1 LLIITNHCLLFT
13 VKEKFTMAD
22 EQNTGPTIPPDYT
35 QLTQVRVPLDEAADA
50 FATRDASGRIP
61 IVVIPQQLNR
71 VRNGLVVVGVLVL
84 LGGILAGYFSANGA
98 ALLGLAIPVS
108 IILILLGVYRSFMVR
123 IPEGVN
129 GLLARGGRYT
139 RTISSGSHFIPP
151 WITVMQL
158 VTRREIPFDVPA
170 VEVPTQDN
178 VRVNVDTMVTFSIT
192 DPYKFVYSISAD
204 DFDQVFQAACQDGL
218 RTTVRQITLD
228 QINDL
233 KRQSLADFRT
243 SLGLDVE
250 PYGVTVI
257 KINLTYAQP
266 PAEFMRSQELRQ
278 LAVLQQAEQKEKQA
292 LALRL
297 QIDQADLAH
306 KNVVAQVERER
317 EILQILTQKAEAQ
330 RRVAELEAEAEETRL
345 ARLEERLQKYPLA
358 AQWDAESLRLEIAR
372 ALAGNS
378 RAVLQLGSASDIAR
392 AFIVRDTLQAVLP
405 SLTDPA
411 APAEP
416 PALAPAPPPAA
427 AESTASP

>member
-1 LLIITNHCLLFT
+1 
-13 VKEKFTMAD
+13 MAN

-61 IVVIPQQLNR
+61 IVVIPQLLNR
-71 VRNGLVVVGVLVL
+71 VRNELVVAGVLVL
-84 LGGILAGYFSANGA
+84 LGGILAGYFLANGA
-98 ALLGLAIPVS
+98 ALLSLSIPVS
-108 IILILLGVYRSFMVR
+108 IILILLGAYRSFMVR

-129 GLLARGGRYT
+129 GLLARGGRYS
-139 RTISSGSHFIPP
+139 RTIGSGSHIIPP
-151 WITVMQL
+151 WIIVTHL

-178 VRVNVDTMVTFSIT
+178 IRANVDTLVTFSIT

-218 RTTVRQITLD
+218 RTTVRQITSD

-233 KRQSLADFRT
+233 KRQSLDEFRT
-243 SLGLDVE
+243 ALSADVE
-250 PYGVTVI
+250 PYGVTVM
-257 KINLTYAQP
+257 KINVTYAQP
-266 PAEFMRSQELRQ
+266 PAEFMRSQETRQ

-297 QIDQADLAH
+297 QTDQADLAH

-330 RRVAELEAEAEETRL
+330 RRVAELEAEAEEMRL
-345 ARLEERLQKYPLA
+345 ARLEERLKKYPLA
-358 AQWDAESLRLEIAR
+358 AQWEAESLRLEIAR

-392 AFIVRDTLQAVLP
+392 AFIVRDTMQAVIP
-405 SLTDPA
+405 SPTD
-411 APAEP
+411 PAEP
-416 PALAPAPPPAA
+416 PTSAPAPPPAA
-427 AESTASP
+427 AESAESP